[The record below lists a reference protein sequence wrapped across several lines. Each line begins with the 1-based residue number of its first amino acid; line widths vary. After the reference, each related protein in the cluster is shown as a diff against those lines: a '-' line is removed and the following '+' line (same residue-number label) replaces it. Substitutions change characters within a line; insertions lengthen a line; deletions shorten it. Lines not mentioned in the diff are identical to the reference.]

1 MSKTFKQIVLV
12 SVLMVFGLT
21 LASQLPVAFAQGG
34 FGMEQAHIGAIEQQT
49 GGSSDLKELARTI
62 INYVLGFL
70 GLIAVAMVIYGGIS
84 YVTAAGEQSKV
95 DNAKKVIL
103 YAIVG
108 LIIVI
113 LSYAIV
119 RTVLS
124 ATVSGGAV

>member
-34 FGMEQAHIGAIEQQT
+34 FGMEQSHIAAVDVST
-49 GGSSDLKELARTI
+49 GGSSDLKALARTI

-119 RTVLS
+119 STVLS
-124 ATVSGGAV
+124 ATVGGGAA